1 MILCY
6 LWCSLTGASKI
17 YNPSVGTWPW
27 KISFRQLGIIVL
39 YSLIMFCLY
48 LKSIAKYIFVLWK
61 VSFSV
66 PKLDVKFTHLGEGLS
81 VDNNVTGIHFT
92 STKSL
97 PQDSVEEAMP
107 HFDVQIDLSEIHVLL
122 YCFI

>member
-1 MILCY
+1 
-6 LWCSLTGASKI
+6 
-17 YNPSVGTWPW
+17 
-27 KISFRQLGIIVL
+27 
-39 YSLIMFCLY
+39 MFCLY

-81 VDNNVTGIHFT
+81 VDNNVTGINFT

-97 PQDSVEEAMP
+97 PQDDVEEAMP

-122 YCFI
+122 YCFIFGLLLYLLVAIQQSALLILLPSSWLEKTQALCWKFLKLLW

>member
-1 MILCY
+1 
-6 LWCSLTGASKI
+6 
-17 YNPSVGTWPW
+17 
-27 KISFRQLGIIVL
+27 
-39 YSLIMFCLY
+39 MFCLY

-81 VDNNVTGIHFT
+81 VDNNVTGINFT

-97 PQDSVEEAMP
+97 PQDDVEEAMP

-122 YCFI
+122 YCFIFGLLLYLLVAIQQSALLILLPSSWLEKTRALCWKFLKLLW